1 VPTPVGP
8 APRDPN
14 DPDFWDWG
22 DDPGATPY
30 STNGGHDDS
39 WLAADLRRRWRRRQ
53 LISLA
58 VLVVL
63 VVAIL
68 AASL

>member
-1 VPTPVGP
+1 MPTPVGP

-22 DDPGATPY
+22 DDVGY

-39 WLAADLRRRWRRRQ
+39 QLLADLARLRRRRN
-53 LISLA
+53 
-58 VLVVL
+58 LVTLVVILVL
-63 VVAIL
+63 VVAVL
-68 AASL
+68 ATSL